1 MSKPVNKTLVGAF
14 VVGAF
19 GILLA
24 AFLAL
29 GLGEMFHQSTRLVL
43 YFSGSVS
50 GLNVG
55 SPVVFRGV
63 PIGEVESIN
72 IRWDREEQTFRI
84 PVVIRTRGDAIAVA
98 KDADELTRAQILQD
112 LVDRGLR
119 GQLAM
124 QSFVTGQLMVMLDFM
139 PDTKVELLGHTEYP
153 EIPTVPSQLER
164 LSDTLKK
171 VPVEDIAEEFLG
183 AVKDFR
189 AFINAPELLD
199 TTRTLQATLEEYR
212 LLGVKLN
219 EELPVTLEQFDKT
232 MASFEKTSEATGEAM
247 VAFRE
252 VSSTTGAAMDV
263 FSAASAKTGVAM
275 DMFTGASEST
285 GEAMETVVAT
295 FGSGSKTIVDLQE
308 AMREITSAARSIR
321 VFMDYLER
329 HPDALLTGKQ

>member
-1 MSKPVNKTLVGAF
+1 MSKPVNKTLVGGF
-14 VVGAF
+14 VLGAV
-19 GILLA
+19 GILVA
-24 AFLAL
+24 AFFAL
-29 GLGEMFHQSTRLVL
+29 GLGDMFQPTTRLVL

-63 PIGEVESIN
+63 PVGEVESIN
-72 IRWDREEQTFRI
+72 IRWDRQAQTFQI
-84 PVVIRTRGDAIAVA
+84 PVVIRTRADAIAVA
-98 KDADELTRAQILQD
+98 RAADEPTRNQILQD
-112 LVDRGLR
+112 LIDKGLR

-124 QSFVTGQLMVMLDFM
+124 QSFVTGQLMVMLDFF
-139 PDTKVELLGHTEYP
+139 PDTKVILHDHAEYLQ
-153 EIPTVPSQLER
+153 IPTVPSQLEQ
-164 LSDTLKK
+164 LSDTLKT
-171 VPVEDIAEEFLG
+171 VPVQEIADEFLG

-189 AFINAPELLD
+189 AFISAPELLA

-212 LLGVKLN
+212 ILGKQFN
-219 EELPVTLEQFDKT
+219 EDLPVTLAQFDKT
-232 MASFEKTSEATGEAM
+232 MASFETTSEETGKAM

-252 VSSTTGAAMDV
+252 VSSSTGEAMDV

-285 GEAMETVVAT
+285 GEAMESLVST
-295 FGSGSKTIVDLQE
+295 FGSGSRTIVDLQD